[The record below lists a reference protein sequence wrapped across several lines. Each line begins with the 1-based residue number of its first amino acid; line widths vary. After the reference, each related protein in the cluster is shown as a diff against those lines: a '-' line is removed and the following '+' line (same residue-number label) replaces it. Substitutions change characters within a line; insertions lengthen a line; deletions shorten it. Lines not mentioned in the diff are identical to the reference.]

1 MKIKVIFLGTGT
13 SQGVPMLGCS
23 CLVCN
28 STNFKDKRLR
38 SSILISI
45 SNFNILIDI
54 GPDFRYQMLRTNCC
68 YIDAVLFTHKH
79 RDHTAGIDDLRPIYY
94 KQKKP
99 IPLYAEEIVFDY
111 IRSGFDYL
119 FGLKDYPGKPK
130 FKLNNIIN
138 EPFFISN
145 IKVTPIRVM
154 HHKLPVFGYRV
165 GDLSYITDANYISE
179 QEKEKIIGT
188 KLLIVNSLQKDKHIS
203 HYNLKETLKLINE
216 LKPNKAY
223 LTHIGHGM
231 GLHQQVE
238 QELPENVHLAY
249 NNLQL
254 ICD

>member
-23 CLVCN
+23 CVVCN
-28 STNFKDKRLR
+28 STNYKDKRLR

-45 SNFNILIDI
+45 NSFNILIDI
-54 GPDFRYQMLRTNCC
+54 GPDFRYQMLRTNCPH
-68 YIDAVLFTHKH
+68 IDAVLFTHQH

-119 FGLKDYPGKPK
+119 FGLKDYPGKPQ

-165 GDLSYITDANYISE
+165 GDVSYITDANYISE

-188 KLLIVNSLQKDKHIS
+188 KLLIINSLQKDKHIS

-216 LKPNKAY
+216 LKPKKAY

-231 GLHQQVE
+231 GLHKKVE
-238 QELPENVHLAY
+238 QELSKNIYLAY
-249 NNLQL
+249 DNLQL